1 MIKRAK
7 FRNDFALFCCF
18 NGNEFSILMVQSNQK
33 SEDTI
38 MRKRFLQITVAIFM
52 FVLLVGCSTNNT
64 KNASDKLSSSKVL
77 KNTIKVSADDAIKVY
92 QKKYPK
98 TDITS
103 LELEKSFRGPV
114 YKVEGI
120 DELREY
126 QVTINAKNKKI
137 IQNSEEELDEED
149 QNETTRKNESLDLD
163 KLISV
168 KKAASIAEN
177 AAKGDSTEF
186 NLEKDLGTTY
196 WEVKVKNG
204 SQEKEVKIDAQSGKV
219 LKVESD

>member
-1 MIKRAK
+1 MMK
-7 FRNDFALFCCF
+7 
-18 NGNEFSILMVQSNQK
+18 
-33 SEDTI
+33 
-38 MRKRFLQITVAIFM
+38 KRFLTITVAIFM
-52 FVLLVGCSTNNT
+52 FVLLVGCSTNGADSASNKT
-64 KNASDKLSSSKVL
+64 KSEKVL
-77 KNTIKVSADDAIKVY
+77 KNTIKVSANDAINIY

-137 IQNSEEELDEED
+137 IQNFEEELDEED
-149 QNETTRKNESLDLD
+149 QNETTRKNESLDLN

-168 KKAASIAEN
+168 KKAATIAEN

-204 SQEKEVKIDAQSGKV
+204 SHEKEVKINAQSGKV
-219 LKVESD
+219 LKVEND

>member
-7 FRNDFALFCCF
+7 FRNGFALFCCF

-64 KNASDKLSSSKVL
+64 KNASDKVSSSKVL
-77 KNTIKVSADDAIKVY
+77 KNTIKVSADDAIKIY

-149 QNETTRKNESLDLD
+149 QNEITRKNESLDLD

-177 AAKGDSTEF
+177 AAKGDSIEF